1 MVRLVIPGAL
11 PSMNDIILLARGDKY
26 ASNKQ
31 KKEYTDMVAFLAK
44 QAKLPRMNKVD
55 VAIHWYESDK
65 RRDKDNIMAGT
76 KFIFDGLVMAGVLPN
91 DGWKN
96 IGNISHLFY
105 VDRTNPRIEVELRE
119 VV

>member
-1 MVRLVIPGAL
+1 
-11 PSMNDIILLARGDKY
+11 MNDIILLARGDKY

-31 KKEYTDMVAFLAK
+31 TKEYTDMVAFLAK

-76 KFIFDGLVMAGVLPN
+76 KFIFDGLVKAGVLPN